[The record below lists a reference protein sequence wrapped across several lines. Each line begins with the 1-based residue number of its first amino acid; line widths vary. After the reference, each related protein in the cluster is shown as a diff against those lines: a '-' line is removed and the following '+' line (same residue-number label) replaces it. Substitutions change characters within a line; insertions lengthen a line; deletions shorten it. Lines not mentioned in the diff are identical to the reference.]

1 MAACTKLDPP
11 INSQNW
17 ISCARLD
24 HAFYLSKYGNLISSY
39 LISWCIAL
47 LPWLLGALPS
57 TLTLLAICNLLFL
70 QPAPALSG
78 GVVMDSVSHTPGVV
92 MVGGPQ
98 TALMAVMNW
107 TVVSI
112 LNWGYCTCLVGTH
125 QMVLQEKF
133 STSPAVLADLS
144 TQSWLLYSCLDYLVN
159 LMLLATISLFLQ
171 HVPALSG
178 GAVMDTA
185 SHLTNAVMEIQ
196 SAVMAVMNWTAVSYC
211 SM

>member
-1 MAACTKLDPP
+1 MSVL
-11 INSQNW
+11 
-17 ISCARLD
+17 
-24 HAFYLSKYGNLISSY
+24 YGCIVHSLISSY
-39 LISWCIAL
+39 LISCRCIAL
-47 LPWLLGALPS
+47 LPRLLGALPS

-70 QPAPALSG
+70 QHAPALSRG
-78 GVVMDSVSHTPGVV
+78 AVMDSVSHPPGIV
-92 MVGGPQ
+92 MGFK

-125 QMVLQEKF
+125 QMVLQEKL

-144 TQSWLLYSCLDYLVN
+144 TQSWLLYSRLDCLVN
-159 LMLLATISLFLQ
+159 LMLLARISLFLQ

-196 SAVMAVMNWTAVSYC
+196 SAVMAVMN
-211 SM
+211 